1 MIFPQQVVDFA
12 RAQVY
17 DALDEMRE
25 VEETQCYFDPE
36 DLKVTTMEVPR
47 WALK

>member
-1 MIFPQQVVDFA
+1 M
-12 RAQVY
+12 R
-17 DALDEMRE
+17 DAEATE
-25 VEETQCYFDPE
+25 CYFDPE